1 MKKHFLYFLIT
12 VFVVAGFLATATQVS
27 ANPGGVKPTQKPS
40 QSEKHTNNSQA
51 SNHGN
56 QNSNQNGN
64 KSGDTNGNKQNNSQS
79 DSKIKRVQ
87 NFIGTVSAVP
97 GAPAATGGETAPAAA
112 APVEAAANL
121 SVILRS
127 GATVNFVVDAS
138 TIVKIPGMKNAT
150 IADIKVGD
158 AVVVHALVDAQGVMT
173 ARMINLVPGKPM
185 HFHYVGEV
193 TAYTAPTA
201 DAPGTITIKDKN
213 GVSTTFVVTMGTK
226 FIPPELA
233 ASLGVGVWV
242 TIVSGPAKDGVQTAE
257 SIVIFQSGS
266 EGEVVTYTAAAAG
279 TPGSITIK
287 DMGGVEHTFAVTTT
301 TGITPAALAPNL
313 TAGVWVAVV
322 SSPTPMGGAQTAL
335 TIAIST
341 ASFTGEVTAVTPAAV
356 GVPGSLTLKDS
367 GGVSTDFILA
377 EKTSVLPATWADK
390 LVVGDL
396 VTVVSSLSKLSN
408 KQTALTVTINTVQYK
423 GTVTAYTAATAST
436 PGSITIQAG
445 TVSTVFTTI
454 MATAIL
460 PAGSTPAVGNL
471 VLVVPDLVTVTTPL
485 TATSINILPPTP

>member
-1 MKKHFLYFLIT
+1 
-12 VFVVAGFLATATQVS
+12 
-27 ANPGGVKPTQKPS
+27 
-40 QSEKHTNNSQA
+40 
-51 SNHGN
+51 
-56 QNSNQNGN
+56 
-64 KSGDTNGNKQNNSQS
+64 
-79 DSKIKRVQ
+79 
-87 NFIGTVSAVP
+87 
-97 GAPAATGGETAPAAA
+97 
-112 APVEAAANL
+112 
-121 SVILRS
+121 
-127 GATVNFVVDAS
+127 
-138 TIVKIPGMKNAT
+138 
-150 IADIKVGD
+150 
-158 AVVVHALVDAQGVMT
+158 
-173 ARMINLVPGKPM
+173 
-185 HFHYVGEV
+185 
-193 TAYTAPTA
+193 
-201 DAPGTITIKDKN
+201 
-213 GVSTTFVVTMGTK
+213 
-226 FIPPELA
+226 
-233 ASLGVGVWV
+233 
-242 TIVSGPAKDGVQTAE
+242 
-257 SIVIFQSGS
+257 
-266 EGEVVTYTAAAAG
+266 
-279 TPGSITIK
+279 
-287 DMGGVEHTFAVTTT
+287 MGGVEHTFAVTTT

-377 EKTSVLPATWADK
+377 EETSVLPATWADK

-485 TATSINILPPTP
+485 TATSINILPPTGRIPVVIPPQQAAVLLLLRIGDQSVLNVFQRSKDDLLIRQRSLILNRSLGTNTGANPAGVAARARFARAQTVTL